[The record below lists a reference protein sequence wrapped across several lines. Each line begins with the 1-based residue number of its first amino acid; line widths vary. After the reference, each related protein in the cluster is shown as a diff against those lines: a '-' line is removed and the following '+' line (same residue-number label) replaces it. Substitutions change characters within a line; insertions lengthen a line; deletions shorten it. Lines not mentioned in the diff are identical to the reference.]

1 MDISARDLA
10 SGYSNWNDRLRFTRA
25 NGTRSMSE
33 YRLNVT
39 IKACGVAAILFGIAT
54 VVSGGNAILGLHGI
68 PESREKIVPFVL
80 YFNFL
85 AGFAY
90 IITGIGLI
98 LRSRWAPAF
107 AVAVAVATVIVFAGF
122 GVWIFR
128 GGAYEMRTL
137 IAMSV
142 RTAFWCIVSIAALVA
157 RNACSTS
164 SVVETDLRSNNSD
177 YAGKEM
183 PHQKQRQ

>member
-1 MDISARDLA
+1 
-10 SGYSNWNDRLRFTRA
+10 
-25 NGTRSMSE
+25 MSKHG
-33 YRLNVT
+33 LNVA
-39 IKACGVAAILFGIAT
+39 IKASGVAAILFGIAT

-68 PESREKIVPFVL
+68 LESGEKIVPFVL

-85 AGFAY
+85 AGFTY

-107 AVAVAVATVIVFAGF
+107 AVAVAIATVIVFAGF
-122 GVWIFR
+122 GVWILQ

-137 IAMSV
+137 IAMSL
-142 RTAFWCIVSIAALVA
+142 RMAFWCIVSIVALFA

-164 SVVETDLRSNNSD
+164 PVAETDLRSDNSD
-177 YAGKEM
+177 FTEKEM
-183 PHQKQRQ
+183 PRHGNDNIL